1 MVQAGYGINSNDF
14 LMLHWLLIVGSIYL
28 SILLFLAWRSRRLIR
43 SREDFLMA
51 GSNIGLVLGF
61 MTFAATLFSTFTL
74 MGMPDFS
81 RTHGIGAWIFLAF
94 SDAGMVFLIVWFGFR
109 LRRVVAGKGF
119 SGMSGLLR
127 DCYRLRWAGYLYFT
141 GVFIFL
147 IPYVAIQI
155 RGVAVFLVQAF
166 PTSLPIWAW
175 SLIIV
180 VVMLLYSELGG
191 LKAIIY
197 ADFMQGTLLLIVVW
211 VIAVTCLD
219 AAGGWS
225 SMFDQ
230 VEKADPGLL
239 STPGPVGLL
248 NAQFLIAS
256 FLAILMIPVT
266 QPQLSTRLVIM
277 KDNRAMYRMAVAV
290 GTFAMMVIFPT
301 ILIGLYGA
309 IRYPDA
315 SMGDFLGHVLL
326 SDQLGFIASA
336 AIIGLFAAAMSTS
349 DSQLFALGNELRGLL
364 PGRKGESL
372 TAIRLAVI
380 SFAIAALVFSLF
392 SSDQLVLLARV
403 SFAGTA
409 MMGPMVILGIYSKRP
424 QGSFM
429 IIVTSM
435 GILLFLLSEAG
446 VLPSAW
452 GPFRADLFLM
462 GFLTLCALVNHL
474 VKR

>member
-1 MVQAGYGINSNDF
+1 
-14 LMLHWLLIVGSIYL
+14 MLSWLLIVGAVYISILFYL
-28 SILLFLAWRSRRLIR
+28 SYRSRRMIR
-43 SREDFLMA
+43 SNNDFLLA

-81 RTHGIGAWIFLAF
+81 RNHGVGAWIFLAF
-94 SDAGMVFLIVWFGFR
+94 SDAGMVFLIVWFGYR
-109 LRRVVAGKGF
+109 LRKTVSAKGF
-119 SGMSGLLR
+119 TGMSGLLQ
-127 DCYRLRWAGYLYFT
+127 DCYRNKWAGYIYFT

-166 PTSLPIWAW
+166 PESMPVWAW

-180 VVMLLYSELGG
+180 VVMLIYSEYGG

-197 ADFMQGTLLLIVVW
+197 ADFMQGTLLLIIVW
-211 VIAVTCLD
+211 VIALTCMNTL
-219 AAGGWS
+219 GGWS
-225 SMFDQ
+225 ELFH
-230 VEKADPGLL
+230 KAEIANAQLL
-239 STPGPVGLL
+239 STPGPKGLL

-277 KDNRAMYRMAVAV
+277 KNMKSMYRMAVAV
-290 GTFAMMVIFPT
+290 GTFAMLVIFPT
-301 ILIGLYGA
+301 IIIGLYGA

-315 SMGDFLGHVLL
+315 SMADFLGQVLIR
-326 SDQLGFIASA
+326 DQTGLIASA

-349 DSQLFALGNELRGLL
+349 DSQLFALGNELRGLIS
-364 PGRKGESL
+364 KKESDSL
-372 TAIRLAVI
+372 TPIRLAII
-380 SFAIAALVFSLF
+380 SFAGAALIFSLL

-409 MMGPMVILGIYSKRP
+409 LMGPLVILGIFSRKP
-424 QGSFM
+424 MGLLM
-429 IIVTSM
+429 IVASALALLTF
-435 GILLFLLSEAG
+435 ILSQAG
-446 VLPSAW
+446 LIAAMV
-452 GPFRADLFLM
+452 GPLRMDLFLM
-462 GFLTLCALVNHL
+462 ISLTCLALTNYFI
-474 VKR
+474 RNR